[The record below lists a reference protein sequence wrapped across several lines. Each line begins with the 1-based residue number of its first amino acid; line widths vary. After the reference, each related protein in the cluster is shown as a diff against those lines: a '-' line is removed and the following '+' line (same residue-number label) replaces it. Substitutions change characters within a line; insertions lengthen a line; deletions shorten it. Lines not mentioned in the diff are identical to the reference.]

1 MVIVRRKSFYTGSK
15 YWCISTLLC
24 WVISSECSTS
34 LQCFLVFCNTNISYP
49 LIRTRTC
56 AYQGVSKVSA
66 AENYKAL
73 NWKETLS
80 WNDSTKQSGNIKT
93 LGSMVMKWDIGFK
106 WTNAMFTLLKG
117 CVCYILAGLFGKS
130 KREHLWNSEKCFLFH
145 FKSSFRSRNNE
156 ILTF

>member
-1 MVIVRRKSFYTGSK
+1 MVLVRLQSFYYTGSK
-15 YWCISTLLC
+15 YWCISKLLC
-24 WVISSECSTS
+24 SVISSECSTS

-56 AYQGVSKVSA
+56 AYQGVRKVSA

-73 NWKETLS
+73 NWKGTLT

-130 KREHLWNSEKCFLFH
+130 KREHLWNSEKCFFISLQKLF
-145 FKSSFRSRNNE
+145 SFLR
-156 ILTF
+156 